1 MMTENS
7 GILFKG
13 IRKKRVKKAVKNS
26 KNGNRMNRDKPEDD
40 PKTMEE
46 VLKRAFD
53 DMCKGLNRFGPREI
67 LNLMV
72 IHSHRDAVVQQL
84 LIRYPTVVAF
94 GDFLSTLPVREVNK
108 RTLKRLQRSGCIV

>member
-1 MMTENS
+1 MMTKNS
-7 GILFKG
+7 GIIFKG
-13 IRKKRVKKAVKNS
+13 IQKKRAKKAGEKS
-26 KNGNRMNRDKPEDD
+26 KNDNPTNRNEPEDS
-40 PKTMEE
+40 PKTWEE

-72 IHSHRDAVVQQL
+72 IHSHRDEVVQQL
-84 LIRYPTVVAF
+84 LFRFPTVVAF

-108 RTLKRLQRSGCIV
+108 RTLKRLQRSGCFF